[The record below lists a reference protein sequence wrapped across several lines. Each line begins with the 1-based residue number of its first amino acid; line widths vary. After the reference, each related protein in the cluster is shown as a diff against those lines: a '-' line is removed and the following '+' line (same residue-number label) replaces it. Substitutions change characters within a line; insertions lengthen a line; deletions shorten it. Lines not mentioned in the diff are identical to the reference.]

1 MQTDPQTD
9 LPIITFRK
17 PEEFEAWLS
26 DQHSGSD
33 GVWLR
38 IFKKGSEEKGITRK
52 DALDEALCYGW
63 IDGQAKKMDDQSYLQ
78 KFTPRRS
85 GSLWS
90 KRNTEHIKR
99 LTDLGKMKPAGV
111 REIEKAKADGR
122 WEKAYDP
129 PSEMTIPE
137 DFIKELSKDP
147 KAKKFFES
155 LNKTNKYAITWRLQT
170 AKKPETRQRRMKKIL
185 DMLSRKE
192 KFH

>member
-1 MQTDPQTD
+1 MNTDPRTD

-26 DQHSGSD
+26 SHHTESD
-33 GVWLR
+33 GVWLK
-38 IFKKGSEEKGITRK
+38 IFKKAADEKGITRNE
-52 DALDEALCYGW
+52 ALDEALCYGW
-63 IDGQAKKMDDQSYLQ
+63 IDGQAKKLDEEAYLQ
-78 KFTPRRS
+78 KFTPRRR

-90 KRNTEHIKR
+90 KRNTEHIER
-99 LTDLGKMKPAGV
+99 LTNMGRMKPSGI
-111 REIEKAKADGR
+111 REVEKAKADGR

-137 DFIKELSKDP
+137 DFMEELSRVP

-155 LNKTNKYAITWRLQT
+155 LNKTNKYAISWRLQT

-185 DMLSRKE
+185 DMLSREE